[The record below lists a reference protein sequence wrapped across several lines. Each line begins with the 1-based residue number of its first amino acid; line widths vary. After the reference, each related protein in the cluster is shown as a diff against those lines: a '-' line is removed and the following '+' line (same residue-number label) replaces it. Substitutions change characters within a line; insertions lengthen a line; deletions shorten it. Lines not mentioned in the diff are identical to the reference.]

1 MQPEMS
7 DDKEAML
14 DHCALECMQA
24 IETKDKQAFRE
35 AFHVLVADI
44 LDKMSMDM
52 EMDEMK
58 EGEA

>member
-1 MQPEMS
+1 MQPEM
-7 DDKEAML
+7 DDNESMM
-14 DHCALECMQA
+14 DHCALECMRA
-24 IETKDKQAFRE
+24 IESKDKEAFRE

-44 LDKMSMDM
+44 LDKLSMDM